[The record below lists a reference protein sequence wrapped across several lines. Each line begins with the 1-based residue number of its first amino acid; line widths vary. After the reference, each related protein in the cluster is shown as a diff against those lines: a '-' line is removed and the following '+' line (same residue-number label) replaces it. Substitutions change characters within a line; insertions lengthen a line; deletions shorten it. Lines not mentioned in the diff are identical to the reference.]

1 MIDSTSLSGKVAV
14 VTGGAA
20 GIGGGISRLF
30 AASGATVVLNDI
42 DPDLAAVAADDISGA
57 GGSVH
62 VVEGDIRDR
71 AVVDAVHAAA
81 LDIGDGR
88 VDVLVNNVG
97 DYRPNGLFERTD
109 EDQWDAQYAIT
120 LQHVFRCTHTFLPT
134 MQAQGSGTIVNVSTV
149 EAFRACPHNSV
160 YTAFNAGVIAFT
172 RTLAVEVAKHGIR
185 VNAIA
190 PDMAD
195 TLQTP
200 AEAMLRGRDP
210 ELIPCWIPVGRFGV
224 PDDYAQVV
232 LFLASDQSRYVTGH
246 TIPVDSG
253 TLAASGW
260 YGRYQKKGW
269 TNLPDNP

>member
-1 MIDSTSLSGKVAV
+1 MLSATPLEGKVAV
-14 VTGGAA
+14 VTGGGA

-30 AASGATVVLNDI
+30 AAAGATVVVNDI
-42 DPDLAAVAADDISGA
+42 DADLAGQVAADVEPPGR
-57 GGSVH
+57 
-62 VVEGDIRDR
+62 VVTVVGDIRERATIDR
-71 AVVDAVHAAA
+71 LRDIA
-81 LDIGDGR
+81 LDTGHGR
-88 VDVLVNNVG
+88 VDILVNNVG
-97 DYRPNGLFERTD
+97 DYRPNGLFVRTD

-120 LQHVFRCTHTFLPT
+120 LQHVFRCTHAFVPV
-134 MQAQGSGTIVNVSTV
+134 MQAQGGGTIVNNATV
-149 EAFRACPHNSV
+149 EALRGIPYNTV
-160 YTAFNAGVIAFT
+160 YSAFNAGVVAFT
-172 RTLAVEVAKHGIR
+172 RSLAVELGRDGIR

-210 ELIPCWIPVGRFGV
+210 ELVKSWIPLGRFGV

-232 LFLASDQSRYVTGH
+232 LFLASDASRYVTGH
-246 TIPVDSG
+246 TMPVDGG

-260 YGRYQKKGW
+260 YGRYGKKGF